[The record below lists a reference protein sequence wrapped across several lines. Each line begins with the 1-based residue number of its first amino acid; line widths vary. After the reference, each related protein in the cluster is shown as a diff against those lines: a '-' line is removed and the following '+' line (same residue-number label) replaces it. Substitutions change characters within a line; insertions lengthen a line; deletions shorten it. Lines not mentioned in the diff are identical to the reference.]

1 MRTAA
6 THAARRA
13 LGSVPGLG
21 TLVQVV
27 SSTVTWLLALPVV
40 RVTWD
45 AVSSLVYAP
54 TGKDSPRLRR
64 GALEDDGATAV
75 PAAALGDAW
84 IGALDYMV
92 VLPAAPSSGSDA
104 GLRSRHSRSGSDV
117 EAGLSTAALAG
128 AARTGSP
135 TVLEAPVPR
144 PAVALAMLSDGAATA
159 LGASPFDND
168 DMVSIELRGVPPGAP
183 SLLTLSLVTQVGHL
197 HVCAATGCRI
207 PCLTTVMGYGCSSIA
222 GRVADPATR
231 AGAAVD
237 QFGVD
242 AGVQHNGA
250 RNQSPYS
257 TGPQPC
263 I

>member
-27 SSTVTWLLALPVV
+27 SAAVTWLLALPVV
-40 RVTWD
+40 RGTWD
-45 AVSSLVYAP
+45 AVAGLVYAP
-54 TGKDSPRLRR
+54 SGKDSPRQRR
-64 GALEDDGATAV
+64 RALEDGGATAV

-92 VLPAAPSSGSDA
+92 VLPAAPSSGGDA
-104 GLRSRHSRSGSDV
+104 GLRSRHGRSGSDA
-117 EAGLSTAALAG
+117 EAGLSSGALAA

-144 PAVALAMLSDGAATA
+144 PAVAVPVLSDGDAGA

-168 DMVSIELRGVPPGAP
+168 DVVSIELRGVPPGAP
-183 SLLTLSLVTQVGHL
+183 SLLTLPLVTQVGPL
-197 HVCAATGCRI
+197 ARLCAR
-207 PCLTTVMGYGCSSIA
+207 
-222 GRVADPATR
+222 R
-231 AGAAVD
+231 GA
-237 QFGVD
+237 
-242 AGVQHNGA
+242 
-250 RNQSPYS
+250 S
-257 TGPQPC
+257 C
-263 I
+263 